1 MIPEIGIM
9 QGRLSPPQNGRF
21 QFFPKDWQAEFSQ
34 AQQLGFDSI
43 EWVYD
48 EDNWNLRWG
57 FNPILDREGREKI
70 KKLSFWYN
78 VGVRSICADY
88 FINGGLS
95 GFGDS
100 KVSMLIALI
109 FVARALRIKT
119 IVLPF
124 LEKATIKNRK
134 QKKQIIKNI
143 NSALGLCCLYD
154 VKLALETELDGPDLK
169 RFIQKFNSPYVG
181 VCYDLGNTVS
191 YGHNSPWDIRLL
203 DDLIFEVHI
212 KDRKIGSN
220 KSVNLGEGDVDFDGC
235 FKALKSIS
243 FNGPMILQAN
253 RSDVYYL
260 DDAKRQLDFVK
271 TKWRN

>member
-1 MIPEIGIM
+1 MIPQIGIM
-9 QGRLSPPQNGRF
+9 QGRLSPSQDGRF
-21 QFFPKDWQAEFSQ
+21 QFFPKNWQAEFSQ

-43 EWVYD
+43 EWIYD
-48 EDNWNLRWG
+48 EDNWSVRWK

-70 KKLSFWYN
+70 RKLSSWYN
-78 VGVRSICADY
+78 VGVHSICADY
-88 FINGGLS
+88 FINGGFS
-95 GFGDS
+95 RFGDDR
-100 KVSMLIALI
+100 VSMLIALI
-109 FVARALRIKT
+109 FVARALKVKI

-124 LEKATIKNRK
+124 LEKAAIKNRK
-134 QKKQIIKNI
+134 QETEIIKNFG
-143 NSALGLCCLYD
+143 SVLELCRLYS
-154 VKLALETELDGPDLK
+154 VKLALETELDGKNLK
-169 RFIQKFNSPYVG
+169 RFIKKFNSPHVG

-203 DDLIFEVHI
+203 GDLIFEVHI
-212 KDRKIGSN
+212 KDRKIGSD
-220 KSVNLGEGDVDFDGC
+220 KSVNLGEGDVDFNGC
-235 FKALKSIS
+235 FKALKNIG